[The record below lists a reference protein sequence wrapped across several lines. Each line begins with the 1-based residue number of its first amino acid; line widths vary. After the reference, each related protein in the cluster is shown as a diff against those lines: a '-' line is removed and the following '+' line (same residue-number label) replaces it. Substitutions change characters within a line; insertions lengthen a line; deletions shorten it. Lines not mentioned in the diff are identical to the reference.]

1 MQQNKTAIRILALAL
16 LLGTH
21 TSHAAEPVFGKI
33 EPGAHISLGLSTS
46 GIIHEVIAHPWQTVQ
61 PGDRLLSLDPRPFEI
76 RLKQAQARLKRLKL
90 ADEEAE
96 REYQRQQELFERM
109 SIARRDLLL
118 AEIERESA
126 RARLREAEA
135 EHQLRK
141 LELEYSRLTA
151 PCKGIVTAV
160 KAHPGQAVV
169 NNMQVQP
176 LIELTCTT
184 PWQVNAML
192 DQEQRQQL
200 KTGQIYTSRKGV
212 QVKLL
217 GISPWPDQEDPGKR
231 HPARF
236 QVVDPAGQP
245 LQPGKRLEIP
255 LP

>member
-1 MQQNKTAIRILALAL
+1 MQMNKPAILPLAL
-16 LLGTH
+16 LLLTFA
-21 TSHAAEPVFGKI
+21 SQAAEPVFGKVA
-33 EPGAHISLGLSTS
+33 PGARMQLGLSTS
-46 GIIHEVIAHPWQTVQ
+46 GIIQQVEARPWQAVQ
-61 PGDRLLSLDPRPFEI
+61 PGDRLLNLDPRPFEI
-76 RLKQAQARLKRLKL
+76 RLQQAKARLKRLKL

-126 RARLREAEA
+126 RARLQEAEA
-135 EHQLRK
+135 EYQLRK

-151 PCKGIVTAV
+151 PCEGVITDIQAQ
-160 KAHPGQAVV
+160 AGQAVA
-169 NNMQVQP
+169 NSMHIQP
-176 LIELTCTT
+176 LLELTCTR
-184 PWQVNAML
+184 PWQVNAMV
-192 DQEQRQQL
+192 DQEQRKQL
-200 KTGQIYTSRKGV
+200 KTGKTYTSRKGV
-212 QVKLL
+212 KLKLL

-236 QVVDPAGQP
+236 EVIDPAGQP